1 MPMPPTLTTAESLR
15 QTIRFDL
22 MEKVEATLRVVSP
35 DDPDWGGV
43 RALTRG
49 DVLTIFADVFDE
61 KLPPPSETFAEVSTP
76 ATIDV
81 TSACPRCHIAVEGE
95 VKIVPELR
103 VTEDSSAIHW
113 KATSKAKTHVCG
125 QLTLPKEEG
134 VAPGQEA
141 LDLIADAGLGYGPD
155 GEPLDARVLRNL
167 LSLVVEDEDVPDLET
182 IVGWSRDLRIEVTAW
197 AQASHLVA
205 SDNVIEVPPVPNVLD
220 GAKRATNLDA
230 GVPMVGIEAPADGSE
245 VTLTQ
250 EAPTPIK
257 GRKKSGRTRKPV
269 EVSDAAVADPEES
282 GAGQECVGS
291 NHVPGCKHFDAPA
304 AADYLDDDLLPR

>member
-1 MPMPPTLTTAESLR
+1 MSMPPTLTTAESLR

-22 MEKVEATLRVVSP
+22 MEKVEAALRVVAL

-134 VAPGQEA
+134 VAPGQVGA
-141 LDLIADAGLGYGPD
+141 FDV
-155 GEPLDARVLRNL
+155 LDAETLHAVLGD
-167 LSLVVEDEDVPDLET
+167 VVEADDVPDLET
-182 IVGWSRDLRIEVTAW
+182 IEGWSVEVRAAVSTWIRAVYDENRR
-197 AQASHLVA
+197 AFEMNEDPDVPVA
-205 SDNVIEVPPVPNVLD
+205 PNVLD
-220 GAKRATNLDA
+220 GAKVTPIHGTVESVTDA
-230 GVPMVGIEAPADGSE
+230 GVPSTEI
-245 VTLTQ
+245 

-257 GRKKSGRTRKPV
+257 GRKKREPV

>member
-1 MPMPPTLTTAESLR
+1 MSMPPTLTTAESLR

-22 MEKVEATLRVVSP
+22 MEKVEAALRVVAL

-134 VAPGQEA
+134 VAPGQAA
-141 LDLIADAGLGYGPD
+141 LFDGGLDDPELLRAGLAD
-155 GEPLDARVLRNL
+155 I
-167 LSLVVEDEDVPDLET
+167 VEDEDVPDLDT
-182 IVGWSRDLRIEVTAW
+182 ILGWADEIRADVAGW
-197 AQASHLVA
+197 VQAVYA
-205 SDNVIEVPPVPNVLD
+205 ENARAFQMNEAPNIPAAPNVLD
-220 GAKRATNLDA
+220 GAKMQTGLDGT
-230 GVPMVGIEAPADGSE
+230 GVPQAKVADE
-245 VTLTQ
+245 
-250 EAPTPIK
+250 PTPIK
-257 GRKKSGRTRKPV
+257 GRKKRKPV

-282 GAGQECVGS
+282 GAGAECVGS